1 MQSQLEE
8 AHITWTMDAQPENLE
23 LIIDPDL
30 IEQVLINLIRNA
42 IQSMSCQ
49 SDRRLAL
56 LARVDEAD
64 TVLLIEV
71 STPGRD
77 TRDIQQRI
85 FIPFFTTKEDGSGI
99 GLSLSAIMRLHGGTV
114 ICRSREGQGTT
125 FSLRF

>member
-23 LIIDPDL
+23 LSLDPDL

-56 LARVDEAD
+56 LARVDEAGR
-64 TVLLIEV
+64 VWIEV
-71 STPGRD
+71 SNAGPG
-77 TRDIQQRI
+77 
-85 FIPFFTTKEDGSGI
+85 F
-99 GLSLSAIMRLHGGTV
+99 A
-114 ICRSREGQGTT
+114 
-125 FSLRF
+125 